1 MIYSYCET
9 YIHIANGV
17 KMIKVLRK
25 AFGILENVAEKK
37 GEAVFLGNLAKKLNL
52 AQPTCS
58 RIVKELVSMGY
69 LEQIPLSKG
78 FIPGPMAYSLAHG
91 SSYRKDIIN
100 IAGPLI
106 HKCAEEIKESVLIA
120 VLNNGKRYVP
130 YHHNGNPELQIIID
144 KPYYEDIYSTATGRM
159 LLAYSSEDAI
169 ISFISKNGLPGERWK
184 GMESEEKLLNS
195 LKKIKQDALVIDESR
210 QLAIFA
216 YPVFQ
221 GEIMVAALGVSAPKN
236 NFTGKNREHMLG
248 TAKQTAFQVSKE
260 LTQQ

>member
-1 MIYSYCET
+1 
-9 YIHIANGV
+9 
-17 KMIKVLRK
+17 MIKVLRK

-69 LEQIPLSKG
+69 LEQTPLSKG

-91 SSYRKDIIN
+91 SSYRKDIID

-120 VLNNGKRYVP
+120 VLNNGRRYVP

-144 KPYYEDIYSTATGRM
+144 KPYYEDIYTTATGRM
-159 LLAYSSEDAI
+159 LLAYSAETEI
-169 ISFISKNGLPGERWK
+169 KEYIEKNGLPGERWEK
-184 GMESEEKLLNS
+184 INSEDELLKE
-195 LKKIKQDALVIDESR
+195 LCKIKQNAFVSDEGK
-210 QLAIFA
+210 QLIIFA
-216 YPVFQ
+216 YPIFQ
-221 GEIMVAALGVSAPKN
+221 RNTMLAALGCSVPKN
-236 NFTGKNREHMLG
+236 NFMKKNKEYILQATR
-248 TAKQTAFQVSKE
+248 QTAERISKI
-260 LTQQ
+260 LTER